1 MSDLFY
7 SFVDIKLED
16 VYESLKDV
24 PAIISHK
31 DSDGTVFSSEYCF
44 LVKEDKNFV
53 FVSNEVDKEKPTLA
67 ARYYSV
73 AESGIWTK
81 TGKLKLSARFYEDE
95 VFRCIS
101 PDTLKLVKSNHKFKN
116 GVTIQFLNHKFYD

>member
-16 VYESLKDV
+16 VYESLKNV

-31 DSDGTVFSSEYCF
+31 LNDDTTFSSELCF
-44 LVKEDKNFV
+44 LIKEDSKAFI
-53 FVSNEVDKEKPTLA
+53 FISNEVNSCGPTLA
-67 ARYYSV
+67 ARYYS
-73 AESGIWTK
+73 APEFK
-81 TGKLKLSARFYEDE
+81 TGKLTLASRFYEDE
-95 VFRCIS
+95 VFRCVS
-101 PDTLKLVKSNHKFKN
+101 PDTIKLVKSNHQFKN